1 MASGI
6 SNHTLTNICNFF
18 QLYTIGFIQIPV
30 IYRLFVL
37 QLNRKFVVKF
47 AFTHNPQCLDFTV
60 IGVNI
65 SNLAL
70 GLIENL
76 QM

>member
-18 QLYTIGFIQIPV
+18 QLYTTGFIQIPV

-47 AFTHNPQCLDFTV
+47 ALTHNPQCLDFTV

>member
-1 MASGI
+1 MASGN
-6 SNHTLTNICNFF
+6 SNDTLAVFF
-18 QLYTIGFIQIPV
+18 QLYTTWFIQIPV
-30 IYRLFVL
+30 IYTLFVL

-60 IGVNI
+60 ISVNI

-76 QM
+76 HM